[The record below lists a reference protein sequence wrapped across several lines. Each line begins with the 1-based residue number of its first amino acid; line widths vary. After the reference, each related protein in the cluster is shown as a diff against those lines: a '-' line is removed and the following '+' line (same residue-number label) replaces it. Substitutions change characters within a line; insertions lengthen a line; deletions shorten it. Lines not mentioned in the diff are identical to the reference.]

1 MTSLPN
7 THIVLLTS
15 DHLLGALSIV
25 YYLVL
30 DQSFSA
36 HKFVLIYMVIKYP
49 ILNNIRNLAVQS
61 TFQLS

>member
-30 DQSFSA
+30 DQLFSA

-49 ILNNIRNLAVQS
+49 ILKKH
-61 TFQLS
+61 